1 MLSIDVWRDVP
12 PMADPMRMP
21 HLTLS
26 DVRKRHYVWFHNGFY
41 KGFRV
46 RSIGIASGVLG
57 VAILDL
63 KGYVLN
69 PKP

>member
-26 DVRKRHYVWFHNGFY
+26 DVRKRPYVWFHNGFTRVFVFGVSELRL
-41 KGFRV
+41 GFGGCD
-46 RSIGIASGVLG
+46 IGFKRLCS
-57 VAILDL
+57 
-63 KGYVLN
+63 
-69 PKP
+69 